1 MKFAKILATV
11 LAVCLLSCAFVACDT
26 GSGNGTESATETATK
41 FKASVTLVIKE
52 GDKQVDKE
60 TLAFEGNDATLQKI
74 GDLEG
79 SWNGYDEGKGSQ
91 AGKIESLQN
100 FEVSDGMTVVLVCT
114 K

>member
-1 MKFAKILATV
+1 MLCFHRL
-11 LAVCLLSCAFVACDT
+11 
-26 GSGNGTESATETATK
+26 
-41 FKASVTLVIKE
+41 
-52 GDKQVDKE
+52 
-60 TLAFEGNDATLQKI
+60 LQKI